1 MKRLIAA
8 YFNSLAGLRHGFVHE
23 KAIREEIILFLISL
37 PVAPFIAKDA
47 WHLILLWSVILL
59 ILIAELLNTGIE
71 SVADRVTKDFSEEIK
86 FAKDCGSAAV
96 LIASIIAAAVWGL
109 SLWEWWLG

>member
-1 MKRLIAA
+1 MKRLVAA
-8 YFNSLAGLRHGFVHE
+8 FFNSAAGLRHGFFHE

-37 PVAPFIAKDA
+37 PAAPFIAKDA

-59 ILIAELLNTGIE
+59 ILLAELLNTGVE
-71 SVADRVTKDFSEEIK
+71 SVADRVTKEFSEEIK

-96 LIASIIAAAVWGL
+96 LIATLIAAAVWGL
-109 SLWEWWLG
+109 SLWEWWWR